1 MKDIDRRSILQSA
14 IAAIPLAALGQS
26 ATPQAKA
33 PLPQEDSTDKGRKE
47 KAFVVAPG
55 ESRYAKPTVG
65 GGPISVKVSGAD
77 TGGDF
82 ALFEVPAIPYSGP
95 PLHMHHVEN
104 EWFYALEGEFEIRVG
119 DEYFQLKPGGS
130 VFAPKMIPHTWQS
143 VGETPSKMLSL
154 AEPAGHLE
162 AFLVAASQQVRE
174 GPPGPGAL
182 KALFEK
188 YDMEVMGPPLPKK
201 IK

>member
-1 MKDIDRRSILQSA
+1 MNDVNRRLILRNA
-14 IAAIPLAALGQS
+14 IAAIPLAALAQS
-26 ATPQAKA
+26 AALQAEA
-33 PLPQEDSTDKGRKE
+33 QPPQEDPTHRSRKE

-104 EWFYALEGEFEIRVG
+104 EWFYVLEGEFEIRVG
-119 DEYFQLKPGGS
+119 DEHFQLTPGAS

-162 AFLVAASQQVRE
+162 AFLVAASQLLRG
-174 GPPGPGAL
+174 GPPHPDAL

>member
-1 MKDIDRRSILQSA
+1 MNDVDRRWILQSA

-26 ATPQAKA
+26 AALQAEA
-33 PLPQEDSTDKGRKE
+33 QQPQEDPTHRSRKE
-47 KAFVVAPG
+47 AFIVAPG
-55 ESRYAKPTVG
+55 GSRYDKPTVI

-119 DEYFQLKPGGS
+119 DEYFQLTPGGS

-154 AEPAGHLE
+154 AEPAGRLE
-162 AFLVAASQQVRE
+162 NFLIELSKVVLE
-174 GPPGPGAL
+174 GPPDPDRYR
-182 KALFEK
+182 ALFEK
-188 YDMEVMGPPLPKK
+188 YDMEVMGPPIPKK